1 MRTLTSLLLPL
12 AFVASG
18 AAAEEFKSIQA
29 GLTFSNGDIKRD
41 TTLSTF
47 DQDFSGFAH
56 AEYETGAATLYG
68 GFDFQSTDYTANGA
82 ASNNKDD
89 TLYIDLGGEYSFG
102 DFGIGGQ
109 LAYANFE
116 GPVTDIDLT
125 VVTVYGKYKT
135 GGLDI
140 GLGIFHSEYR
150 EAGIPDIDDEG
161 FLIFGSYDVGDGLS
175 FGAQVESQTDF
186 DQAQLYA
193 NYDFEAGHVGF
204 ALIDTNGDVSNS
216 QYIAVEGRYEI
227 FQDISVIADVI
238 SVETDDDDS
247 ATEYALGV
255 QYEFGNNIA
264 AQLQYVKYDAF
275 DSFSGDGI
283 RFGVTYDLGK
293 KRRSGYQPIARTFAT
308 KNSPVFFSF

>member
-1 MRTLTSLLLPL
+1 MRTLTSIVIPL

-18 AAAEEFKSIQA
+18 AAAEGFKSIQA
-29 GLTFSNGDIKRD
+29 GLTFDNGDIERGATPGD
-41 TTLSTF
+41 F

-68 GFDFQSTDYTANGA
+68 GIDFQSTDFTANGA

-109 LAYANFE
+109 LAYVNFE
-116 GPVTDIDLT
+116 DQNVDVDLT
-125 VVTVYGKYKT
+125 FVTAYGKYET

-140 GLGIFHSEYR
+140 GLGIYHSELSA
-150 EAGIPDIDDEG
+150 AGSADLDDEG
-161 FLIFGSYDVGDGLS
+161 FLIFGSYETGNGLS
-175 FGAQVESQTDF
+175 FGAQVETQTGF

-204 ALIDTNGDVSNS
+204 ALVDTNGDVSNS
-216 QYIAVEGRYEI
+216 QYIAIEGRYVI
-227 FQDISVIADVI
+227 YKDISVIADIITVDI
-238 SVETDDDDS
+238 DGGDS
-247 ATEYALGV
+247 AAEYALGI
-255 QYEFGNNIA
+255 QYGFGDNIA

-275 DSFSGDGI
+275 NSFSGDGI
-283 RFGVTYDLGK
+283 RFGITYDFGT

-308 KNSPVFFSF
+308 KNSPVFFTF